1 MVLDHIWRP
10 WPTITCH
17 GDVSMVDRQ
26 LGSPL
31 GRWYL
36 NQALKDEKKPG
47 RGTFQAEE
55 TGFSVTFPQIV
66 FFFLPSPAIEV
77 SIYQKWNNSW
87 SWSGTRTVASSDME
101 IISVSKLFSSVS
113 KRGILS
119 ISQAEHQ
126 GRLLRNTMGGWNT
139 SKFQR
144 RWWLALKI
152 QLGHFLGKCLKLV
165 IIFAGQESDSFP
177 KRQSVLT
184 GRHPQIQAIST
195 RAGGSLLPR
204 PLVPPPR
211 LPEPLILDTPDSGF
225 AFFHSL
231 EVPELKENQTK
242 PNPTKNIS
250 CLPCSSDGPWV
261 CCVLLSTVLPS
272 SGRPGCSLLDHPGG
286 LHFSGFLHPCRR
298 RCWATSLLTKGGQLF
313 VFLVCLYSKNKCLFP
328 VAPAL
333 RVPLSWSLSSLLSR
347 LCPLHLEG

>member
-36 NQALKDEKKPG
+36 NQALKDEKKSG

-66 FFFLPSPAIEV
+66 FLFLPSPAIEV
-77 SIYQKWNNSW
+77 SIYQKGNNSW

-126 GRLLRNTMGGWNT
+126 GRLLRKTMGGEHLKISEKMMISTEDSTWSFPRKT
-139 SKFQR
+139 SKISNYIC
-144 RWWLALKI
+144 WSGIWLISEKAVCSHREASPDPGRLYESGW
-152 QLGHFLGKCLKLV
+152 LPPPPAFG
-165 IIFAGQESDSFP
+165 ASSTPPRASDSGHTW
-177 KRQSVLT
+177 L
-184 GRHPQIQAIST
+184 
-195 RAGGSLLPR
+195 
-204 PLVPPPR
+204 
-211 LPEPLILDTPDSGF
+211 
-225 AFFHSL
+225 
-231 EVPELKENQTK
+231 
-242 PNPTKNIS
+242 
-250 CLPCSSDGPWV
+250 
-261 CCVLLSTVLPS
+261 
-272 SGRPGCSLLDHPGG
+272 
-286 LHFSGFLHPCRR
+286 
-298 RCWATSLLTKGGQLF
+298 
-313 VFLVCLYSKNKCLFP
+313 
-328 VAPAL
+328 
-333 RVPLSWSLSSLLSR
+333 
-347 LCPLHLEG
+347 